1 MARINEHYA
10 KLPASYLF
18 PEIGRRVRAYQ
29 AAHPDAKVIRLG
41 IGDVTEPLAPAIV
54 EAMHAAVDEM
64 GKRET
69 FRGYGPEQGYD
80 FLVEAIRQHDY
91 AARGV
96 DIAADEIFV
105 SDGSKCDSG
114 NVQEIFALAAKIAV
128 TDPVYPVYV
137 DSNVMAGRTA
147 AAGPDGR
154 YPGLTYLVGN
164 EANGFQPEPPSEP
177 VDVVYLCSPNNPTG
191 TVATRAQLER
201 GSRGPRAHD
210 AVILFDAAYEAYI
223 SDPSLPHSIY
233 EIPGARE
240 CALELRSFSKR
251 AGFTGV
257 RCAFMVV
264 PKAVTGV
271 DADGKRVSL
280 NALWARRHTTKFN
293 GASLR
298 GAARRRGGVLAG
310 GARADHARRSR
321 STWRTRG
328 CCARGSAPRGSR
340 SSAASTRRT
349 SGCARR
355 AARPRGTSSIACS
368 REAQVVGTPG
378 AGFGPAGEGYF
389 RLSAF
394 NSRANIEE
402 AIGRI
407 RRVFGFD
414 TIEDMRGWL
423 AGLLVSSR
431 RVAVTQLGGHR
442 RRRQPGAAGQPDRA
456 RTFCVTETNR
466 YRAMNSK
473 PALTAVDAA
482 RGLRGHRRDGR
493 LRRLAAPALLE
504 HDSGGGIAFA
514 ENECPQVEPAGG
526 RAGGDLNTLVG
537 SASRRSTRRAR
548 APTTPRTATTST

>member
-18 PEIGRRVRAYQ
+18 PEIGRRVRAYS

-41 IGDVTEPLAPAIV
+41 IGDVTEPLAPAII

-69 FRGYGPEQGYD
+69 FHGYGPEQGYD
-80 FLVEAIRQHDY
+80 FLVEAIRKHDY
-91 AARGV
+91 ASRGV

-137 DSNVMAGRTA
+137 DSNVMAGRTP
-147 AAGPDGR
+147 AAGADGR

-164 EANGFQPEPPSEP
+164 EANGFQPEPPKEK

-201 GSRGPRAHD
+201 WVAWAKAND
-210 AVILFDAAYEAYI
+210 TVILFDAAYEGYI

-233 EIPGARE
+233 EIPGARD

-264 PKAVTGV
+264 PKTVTGT
-271 DADGKRVSL
+271 DPSGNRVSL

-293 GASLR
+293 GASYIVQK
-298 GAARRRGGVLAG
+298 GAAAAYSPAGLDQTNGQIAFYMENARLLREGLGAAGFTIFGGVHAPYIWIKTKG
-310 GARADHARRSR
+310 GA
-321 STWRTRG
+321 
-328 CCARGSAPRGSR
+328 
-340 SSAASTRRT
+340 SSWQFFDDLLAK
-349 SGCARR
+349 
-355 AARPRGTSSIACS
+355 
-368 REAQVVGTPG
+368 AQVVGTPG
-378 AGFGPAGEGYF
+378 SGFGPAGEGYF

-402 AIGRI
+402 ALSRIGK
-407 RRVFGFD
+407 VF
-414 TIEDMRGWL
+414 
-423 AGLLVSSR
+423 S
-431 RVAVTQLGGHR
+431 
-442 RRRQPGAAGQPDRA
+442 
-456 RTFCVTETNR
+456 
-466 YRAMNSK
+466 
-473 PALTAVDAA
+473 
-482 RGLRGHRRDGR
+482 
-493 LRRLAAPALLE
+493 
-504 HDSGGGIAFA
+504 
-514 ENECPQVEPAGG
+514 
-526 RAGGDLNTLVG
+526 
-537 SASRRSTRRAR
+537 
-548 APTTPRTATTST
+548 